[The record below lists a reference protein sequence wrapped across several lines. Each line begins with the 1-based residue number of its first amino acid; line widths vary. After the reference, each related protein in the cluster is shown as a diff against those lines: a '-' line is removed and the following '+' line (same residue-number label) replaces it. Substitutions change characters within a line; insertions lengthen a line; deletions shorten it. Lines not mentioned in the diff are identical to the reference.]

1 MEHISRLPGLG
12 EVLAGGRFVIS
23 QRVKRS
29 PCSSIGLS
37 SSITPPL
44 CIAPL
49 IRPAT
54 ATNTLNLV
62 VVVVVVVG
70 GGGGDEPRIKDAA
83 RLFPELRP
91 LRHLTAS
98 RGSFQVERGGVL
110 DVRRRS
116 FTHF

>member
-62 VVVVVVVG
+62 VVVGEG
-70 GGGGDEPRIKDAA
+70 GGVEMS
-83 RLFPELRP
+83 
-91 LRHLTAS
+91 HAS
-98 RGSFQVERGGVL
+98 RTRRGSSRSYGPSGTSQPHGGHS
-110 DVRRRS
+110 RWS
-116 FTHF
+116 EEESWM